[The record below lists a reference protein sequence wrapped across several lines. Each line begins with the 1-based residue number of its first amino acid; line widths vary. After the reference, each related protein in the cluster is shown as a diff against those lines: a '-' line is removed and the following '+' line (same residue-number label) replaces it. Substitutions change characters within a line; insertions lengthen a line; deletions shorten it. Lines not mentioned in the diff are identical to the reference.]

1 MFKTKFI
8 ISISLFISFLVITS
22 AIKNETRLI
31 EKKISNLKDKVL
43 FKEQDINETQ
53 LDFYYLTSPAEI
65 EKKLNLIGFENY
77 QPIEHSKIFHNLIS
91 LESIQKKTSD
101 LKKFNE
107 KKIQKK

>member
-1 MFKTKFI
+1 MKKKYQFK
-8 ISISLFISFLVITS
+8 
-22 AIKNETRLI
+22 E
-31 EKKISNLKDKVL
+31 KVL
-43 FKEQDINETQ
+43 LKEQDVNETQ

-91 LESIQKKTSD
+91 LDSIQKKTSD

-107 KKIQKK
+107 KKIQKKKNKNINQKSFILKIF